1 MVFRTYLYDV
11 GHVVY
16 LEVSLH
22 HGGALD
28 LPRLVVLGKVVGLEE
43 PVVDPDRS
51 EELLHR
57 VLHGD
62 GEVRA
67 GDVAPIVFVVDDTGQ
82 LEVTEDPLD
91 DA

>member
-1 MVFRTYLYDV
+1 M
-11 GHVVY
+11 
-16 LEVSLH
+16 
-22 HGGALD
+22 
-28 LPRLVVLGKVVGLEE
+28 VLGKVVGLEE